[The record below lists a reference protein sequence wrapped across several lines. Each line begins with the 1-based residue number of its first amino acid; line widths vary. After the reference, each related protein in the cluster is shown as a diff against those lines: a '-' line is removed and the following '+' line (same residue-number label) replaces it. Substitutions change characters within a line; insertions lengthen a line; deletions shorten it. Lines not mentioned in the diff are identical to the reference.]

1 MDFWS
6 FSKSLLWT
14 SLSWQLRHN
23 LWCHCAQLS
32 IGYVQIDR
40 AVVELGVTKW
50 RSNSNVVHL
59 DQFFMLIS
67 KMWGNQAVS
76 VQGTQEG
83 RFWVN
88 FGHFWSKMD
97 NRLVWRQN
105 KGPKPP
111 KYSIYRKNDHSF
123 RICRF
128 NEPFLCDFLEIFNFC
143 PKIQFFANFSE
154 NLRPKMTF
162 YTVCQNHNFII
173 WY

>member
-1 MDFWS
+1 MA
-6 FSKSLLWT
+6 
-14 SLSWQLRHN
+14 LRQQVESRRGGKNVTPPGIWGSH
-23 LWCHCAQLS
+23 H
-32 IGYVQIDR
+32 IDW

-88 FGHFWSKMD
+88 FGQFWSKMD